1 MFFRRDYR
9 RHPRG
14 PGGDAALRRPLSQDL
29 RELQSA
35 LHGRDGHREG
45 DGEASALSG
54 RKQCVNI
61 YFLTIISLAC
71 CREQHFI
78 GW

>member
-54 RKQCVNI
+54 IKQCVSKYLFSYNNI
-61 YFLTIISLAC
+61 TCML
-71 CREQHFI
+71 
-78 GW
+78 